1 MTAAQKANAA
11 AITRQTEVT
20 LGSLSPWPSPPL
32 CLPWTLPPCAHR
44 PRGSPPRCLLG
55 ILGPSLGPW
64 DLGLPWASCAFLG
77 VPWVPGFLG
86 PGLLRPD
93 LWVQRP
99 QEPIS
104 QIQTLIEQ
112 LKQPMIATSNSL
124 NVTIIKQTG
133 ATLGSLGLG
142 PSPSPEPSP
151 NPSPLVPFVP

>member
-44 PRGSPPRCLLG
+44 PQGSPPRSLLG

-93 LWVQRP
+93 LWVRGP

-104 QIQTLIEQ
+104 QIQTLIQ
-112 LKQPMIATSNSL
+112 QQKQPMIATSKITERN
-124 NVTIIKQTG
+124 NYQTNG
-133 ATLGSLGLG
+133 GNIGFTG
-142 PSPSPEPSP
+142 PWALPRP
-151 NPSPLVPFVP
+151 